1 MRHIQRSALVGVSP
15 ERMFAIINDVEH
27 YPQFVPGCSNARVL
41 ERTPDHVH
49 AELTVGTGLMKTTF
63 STRNRLHPPGRIEM
77 QLESGPLKS
86 LGGRWTLTPVASAPV
101 TGCRVELDLAFEP
114 HGSLAAMA
122 LGPVV
127 ERLAS
132 TLVQAFVD
140 RARREAVAERQ
151 RKVPG

>member
-1 MRHIQRSALVGVSP
+1 
-15 ERMFAIINDVEH
+15 MFAIINDVEH
-27 YPQFVPGCSNARVL
+27 YPQFVPGCSHARVL
-41 ERTPDHVH
+41 ERTAEHVH

-63 STRNRLHPPGRIEM
+63 STRNRLHPPDRIEM

-86 LGGRWTLTPVASAPV
+86 LGGRWTLTPIASDAV

-132 TLVQAFVD
+132 SLVQAFVD
-140 RARREAVAERQ
+140 RARQEAAQASGKE
-151 RKVPG
+151 KLTG